1 MSIARVFAT
10 TAAVLL
16 FAAASVSSQAADEA
30 AIRALV
36 QKYTDA
42 RNKSD
47 AKALDAL
54 FVEHAD
60 QLVSSGEWRR
70 GRDAVVKGS
79 LASSASAAGQRAFT
93 IETIRMLSDTVA
105 IVDSRYEIAGSGG
118 APPRNMWATWLLVR
132 TPDGWRIG
140 AIRNML
146 PAPPAR

>member
-1 MSIARVFAT
+1 MSIARILAT
-10 TAAVLL
+10 ATALL
-16 FAAASVSSQAADEA
+16 FAAGSAFPQGADEV

-42 RNKSD
+42 RNKGE
-47 AKALDAL
+47 AKTLEAL

-79 LASSASAAGQRAFT
+79 LASSASASGQRAFT
-93 IETIRMLSDTVA
+93 VETIRMLSETVA

-132 TPDGWRIG
+132 TADGWRIG